1 MGKDRYSSR
10 VAKRKDKKV
19 NKIYNILISIVVVLI
34 VVVGAVIF
42 LGGNDEQTVSNDS
55 QTTSNNTTDSDD
67 NGTNKEAEPSEDE
80 DADRTDS
87 EDEQAETDESSE
99 DTSNDSD
106 KDASEEKDP
115 ADSEDENKESEITE
129 ETPSDSN
136 VEKAYTDAAWKPVGT
151 EQTGEHVTQY
161 EQGSVDW
168 QEMEKALAYGAGIS
182 ESDMKVYWL
191 GNGGSPDTAVGTVS
205 PSDDS
210 ATYRVHIQWV
220 DGEGWKPTK
229 VEKLKVNDRK

>member
-19 NKIYNILISIVVVLI
+19 NKIYNILISVVVLLI

-42 LGGNDEQTVSNDS
+42 LGGNDEQTTSND
-55 QTTSNNTTDSDD
+55 TPATSNTTESDD
-67 NGTNKEAEPSEDE
+67 SGTNKGAETSEDE
-80 DADRTDS
+80 DGTATDS
-87 EDEQAETDESSE
+87 EDEQADTDESGDDAS
-99 DTSNDSD
+99 DSD
-106 KDASEEKDP
+106 KDTSLDKDS
-115 ADSEDENKESEITE
+115 ADSEDENKESEIIE

-136 VEKAYTDAAWKPVGT
+136 VEKAYTDESWKPVGT

-210 ATYRVHIQWV
+210 ATYRVQIQWI

-229 VEKLKVNDRK
+229 VEKLKVNDKK

>member
-1 MGKDRYSSR
+1 MGKERYSSR

-19 NKIYNILISIVVVLI
+19 NKIYNILISVVVLLI

-42 LGGNDEQTVSNDS
+42 LGGNDEQPASNDT
-55 QTTSNNTTDSDD
+55 QTASNTADNDEVGTDKDTETTKDENDTATD
-67 NGTNKEAEPSEDE
+67 PEDGQ
-80 DADRTDS
+80 TDP
-87 EDEQAETDESSE
+87 DESGDEAS
-99 DTSNDSD
+99 SDSD
-106 KDASEEKDP
+106 KDASEEKEP
-115 ADSEDENKESEITE
+115 ADSEDEEKESEITE

-136 VEKAYTDAAWKPVGT
+136 VEKAYTDTAWKPVGT
-151 EQTGEHVTQY
+151 EQSGEHVTQY

-182 ESDMKVYWL
+182 EGDMKVYWL

-220 DGEGWKPTK
+220 DGQGWKPTK
-229 VEKLKVNDRK
+229 VEKLKVNDKK